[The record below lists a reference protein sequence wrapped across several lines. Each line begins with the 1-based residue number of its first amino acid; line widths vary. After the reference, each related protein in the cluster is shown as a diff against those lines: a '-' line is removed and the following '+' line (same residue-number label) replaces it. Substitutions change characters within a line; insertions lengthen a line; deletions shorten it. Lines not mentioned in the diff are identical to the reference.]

1 MLLTTLS
8 QGETAPARFPAP
20 DPIGHDFKP
29 QFMLYRGTHM
39 GVAMTGWTPA
49 PTPGRFLDRDGV
61 VIEDTGYV
69 GDGYRARG

>member
-1 MLLTTLS
+1 
-8 QGETAPARFPAP
+8 
-20 DPIGHDFKP
+20 
-29 QFMLYRGTHM
+29 M